1 MSHRGNFNKTH
12 LSLFLSLTAGA
23 SAGRPRPEIGP
34 YSDLARR
41 TIGGSVIRRDSSVGL
56 IDGRTS
62 AFLNQV

>member
-1 MSHRGNFNKTH
+1 MN
-12 LSLFLSLTAGA
+12 LTEKEAERAVHAGA
-23 SAGRPRPEIGP
+23 ARLVGQFNVVPV
-34 YSDLARR
+34 DLARR